1 MINEFI
7 TPYAATKRDKDKGG
21 LIYAVAFDP
30 GDGRGCNESVGGE
43 PLLLP
48 LLLWGSGGRFAISIE
63 RMWPRPIP
71 RRRNRRVPLRWD
83 AADME
88 VDSARRGPRVPV
100 HCFGPGPT
108 ALGTVCGP
116 GPGAPVGVLR

>member
-1 MINEFI
+1 M
-7 TPYAATKRDKDKGG
+7 AMSAQ
-21 LIYAVAFDP
+21 
-30 GDGRGCNESVGGE
+30 GGE
-43 PLLLP
+43 PRRSLCFYGRVGGVSPFP
-48 LLLWGSGGRFAISIE
+48 LKKSWA
-63 RMWPRPIP
+63 RPIP
-71 RRRNRRVPLRWD
+71 RRRNRRVPLPWG

>member
-1 MINEFI
+1 MK
-7 TPYAATKRDKDKGG
+7 AQ
-21 LIYAVAFDP
+21 
-30 GDGRGCNESVGGE
+30 GGE
-43 PLLLP
+43 PRPLP
-48 LLLWGSGGRFAISIE
+48 LLLWGSGGRYPLSIK
-63 RMWPRPIP
+63 RSWARPIP
-71 RRRNRRVPLRWD
+71 RRRNRRVPLPWG